1 MKKEN
6 IKKVVL
12 ALLRRSGY
20 LHHHSLAEGK
30 LQQLRGRRRFR

>member
-12 ALLRRSGY
+12 AYSGG
-20 LHHHSLAEGK
+20 LDKTLNDFTFHLFCGSPNI
-30 LQQLRGRRRFR
+30 

>member
-6 IKKVVL
+6 IKNVVL
-12 ALLRRSGY
+12 AYSGGLY

-30 LQQLRGRRRFR
+30 LQQLRGHRRFR